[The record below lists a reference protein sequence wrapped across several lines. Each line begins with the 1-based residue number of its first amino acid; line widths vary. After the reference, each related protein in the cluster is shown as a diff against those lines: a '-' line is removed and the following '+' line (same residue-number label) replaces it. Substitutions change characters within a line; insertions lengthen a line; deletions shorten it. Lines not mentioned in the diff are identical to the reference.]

1 MGSSTTSRNSNG
13 SSNGSVNRGN
23 GSTSKGNAIGSNGTV
38 DRRSDSKMAGNTER
52 VTATS
57 RDRISSTSQG
67 TISGK
72 PNGNGGKPNG
82 NGGKPNGN
90 GGKPNDNGGKP
101 NDNGGKPNGGNGGG
115 HDNHKPNGGNGGGYD
130 NHRPNG
136 GNGGHHGHDSNNHFD
151 YTGHHYANDF
161 HKNHMNHSWSW
172 SRPLPPPA
180 RRYRPALFEW
190 YRPVVPYGW
199 HPYTGAPIIDRI
211 LGLTFGTFFETSI
224 DYLYYNGYEIDGYA
238 DHVIYLRDVALI
250 NYLWDDVMLCFDND
264 DRLVNAQFVYSSS
277 YDNTTRYRRV
287 YNSLTRVYG
296 APITNDSRGISWYGG
311 GCNGWIT
318 LSTFTNMG
326 RHYMTLSIGY

>member
-1 MGSSTTSRNSNG
+1 MLD
-13 SSNGSVNRGN
+13 
-23 GSTSKGNAIGSNGTV
+23 K
-38 DRRSDSKMAGNTER
+38 
-52 VTATS
+52 
-57 RDRISSTSQG
+57 
-67 TISGK
+67 TITIFDK
-72 PNGNGGKPNG
+72 LINLVMIIFFLLLMLI
-82 NGGKPNGN
+82 
-90 GGKPNDNGGKP
+90 
-101 NDNGGKPNGGNGGG
+101 
-115 HDNHKPNGGNGGGYD
+115 GGYAFF
-130 NHRPNG
+130 
-136 GNGGHHGHDSNNHFD
+136 DSYKVYD
-151 YTGHHYANDF
+151 DTKLNDEIINL
-161 HKNHMNHSWSW
+161 KPKVDENYN
-172 SRPLPPPA
+172 
-180 RRYRPALFEW
+180 FEGL
-190 YRPVVPYGW
+190 REINSDMEGW
-199 HPYTGAPIIDRI
+199 ITI
-211 LGLTFGTFFETSI
+211 FETSI